1 MAHRSAAAA
10 EAPFLDVL
18 GRLGPALLQSLDA
31 LERARRRL
39 HPPILPSLRTEL
51 APLRPLLD
59 AALGDLD
66 RTAVSRGLEG
76 LRDGLSR
83 SAKAAARALAL
94 FLDDGPP
101 ATAVPRIL
109 GAMHEHCRAQ
119 ALLFPLRKA
128 LPPVSRFFLEEPLHP
143 RIEELDPDVIPEGIR
158 VGLHRAGEEG
168 SRGGFCLYVPE
179 SYDGSQPWPLVVALH
194 GGSGHGADFL
204 WTWLVEA
211 RGRRF
216 LLLSPTAR
224 GSTWSLDAPEIDALA
239 LRSMV
244 EFVAASWRVDGDH
257 VLLTG
262 LSDGATFATLCG
274 LRDDMPFTAL
284 APVSGVL
291 HPMNFANGNLER
303 ARGRRIYLVHGA
315 LDWMFP
321 VQIARM
327 ARDELERSGAELVYR
342 EIEDLSHTYPR
353 EENDRI
359 LSWFDP
365 RLALPGAP
373 C

>member
-1 MAHRSAAAA
+1 MDAAADR
-10 EAPFLDVL
+10 PFLDAL
-18 GRLGPALLQSLDA
+18 GRLGPALLQALDA
-31 LERARRRL
+31 LEHARRRL
-39 HPPILPSLRTEL
+39 HPPDLPGLRAAM
-51 APLRPLLD
+51 APLRPQLD
-59 AALGDLD
+59 AALGELGQV
-66 RTAVSRGLEG
+66 AAPPGIEE
-76 LRDGLSR
+76 LREELSR
-83 SAKAAARALAL
+83 AGRAAARALAL
-94 FLDDGPP
+94 FLEDGSPS
-101 ATAVPRIL
+101 TAVPRIL

-119 ALLFPLRKA
+119 AALFPLRKA
-128 LPPVSRFFLEEPLHP
+128 LPPISRFFLEEPFHSRLA
-143 RIEELDPDVIPEGIR
+143 ELDPDVVPAGIR
-158 VGLHRAGEEG
+158 VGLHRAGEDG
-168 SRGGFCLYVPE
+168 ARGGFCLYVPE
-179 SYDGSQPWPLVVALH
+179 SYDGSEEWPLVVALH
-194 GGSGHGADFL
+194 GGSGNGADFL
-204 WTWLVEA
+204 WSWLVEA

-216 LLLSPTAR
+216 LLLAPTAR

-244 EFVAASWRVDGDH
+244 EFVATNWRVDGEN

-262 LSDGATFATLCG
+262 LSDGATFALLCG

-284 APVSGVL
+284 APVSGVF

-327 ARDELERSGAELVYR
+327 ARDELERAGADLVYR
-342 EIEDLSHTYPR
+342 EIADLSHTYPR

-359 LSWFDP
+359 LSWLAP
-365 RLALPGAP
+365 RLALPGAR

>member
-1 MAHRSAAAA
+1 MASAA
-10 EAPFLDVL
+10 EGLFLDVL
-18 GRLGPALLQSLDA
+18 ARLGPALLQALAA

-39 HPPILPSLRTEL
+39 HPPAIPALRAEL
-51 APLRPLLD
+51 APVRARLD
-59 AALGDLD
+59 AALGELD
-66 RTAVSRGLEG
+66 RAAVPDGIEG
-76 LRDGLSR
+76 LRSGLSR
-83 SAKAAARALAL
+83 SAAAAARALAL
-94 FLDDGPP
+94 FLEEGSP

-128 LPPVSRFFLEEPLHP
+128 LPPVSRFFLEEPFHARLA
-143 RIEELDPDVIPEGIR
+143 ELDPDVVPDGIR

-179 SYDGSQPWPLVVALH
+179 SYDGSEAWPLVVALH
-194 GGSGHGADFL
+194 GGSGNGADFL
-204 WTWLVEA
+204 WSWLVEA

-216 LLLSPTAR
+216 LLLAPTAR
-224 GSTWSLDAPEIDALA
+224 GPTWSLDAPEIDALA

-244 EFVAASWRVDGDH
+244 EFVAESWRVDRDH

-274 LRDDMPFTAL
+274 LRDDMPFTEI
-284 APVSGVL
+284 APISGVL
-291 HPMNFANGNLER
+291 HPFNFANGNLAR
-303 ARGRRIYLVHGA
+303 ARGRRVYLVHGA

-321 VQIARM
+321 AQIARM
-327 ARDELERSGAELVYR
+327 ARDELERAGADLVYR

-359 LSWFDP
+359 LAWFDP
-365 RLALPGAP
+365 RLALPAP
-373 C
+373 S